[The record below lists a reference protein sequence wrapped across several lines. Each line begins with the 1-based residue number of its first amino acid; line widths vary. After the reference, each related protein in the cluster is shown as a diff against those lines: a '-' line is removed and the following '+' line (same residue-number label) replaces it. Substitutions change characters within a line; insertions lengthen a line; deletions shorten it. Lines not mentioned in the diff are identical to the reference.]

1 MNIATLR
8 KKSNRL
14 EPKSSQRIWELDFL
28 RGVCVLLM
36 VFDHFMYD
44 IADMFGTAWIATGK
58 ENVIHIVRLAQEYIN
73 SSALRETTQHIV
85 VWIFA
90 LLCGISCSFS
100 RSNLKRGVQASII
113 AGIITIVSYYME
125 TVIKFGILHMFAF
138 SILLWWLID
147 TICCH
152 KKMITA
158 GVCLFVGVM
167 IITMN
172 QGFLATYANDMH
184 AFSQDNHLYFIGK
197 FMLGDRSNFFSGDY
211 YPIFPT
217 TGYMLIGAT
226 LGVLLYPKKKSLLPH
241 LGKYDWHKPFA
252 FWGKIAIWVYAF
264 HQVVVVVLLAL
275 ISFIFITPGNF
286 VII

>member
-1 MNIATLR
+1 MNLSTLR

-36 VFDHFMYD
+36 VFDHFMFD
-44 IADMFGTAWIATGK
+44 IAYMFDTAWIESGK
-58 ENVIHIVRLAQEYIN
+58 ASVIQIVELAKEYIDN
-73 SSALRETTQHIV
+73 STLRETTQHIV

-100 RSNLKRGVQASII
+100 RSNLKRGVQACII
-113 AGIITIVSYYME
+113 AGIITIVSYYMDSA
-125 TVIKFGILHMFAF
+125 IKFGILHMFAF

-152 KKMITA
+152 NKMITA
-158 GVCLFVGVM
+158 GVCMFLGIM

-172 QGFLATYANDMH
+172 EGFMATYNANPQ
-184 AFSQDNHLYFIGK
+184 AFTNSNNLYFIGY
-197 FMLGDRSNFFSGDY
+197 FMQGESGFTSADY

-226 LGVLLYPKKKSLLPH
+226 LGVLIYPKKKSLLPH
-241 LGKYDWHKPFA
+241 LGKFDWYKPFS
-252 FWGKIAIWVYAF
+252 FWGKIAIWVYAL
-264 HQVVVVVLLAL
+264 HQVVVVVLLAI

-286 VII
+286 VVI